1 MQFRPPWLLLAAALQ
16 VCLLS
21 FLAHGGEAPTI
32 RPAEAAAY
40 EGQGEVRLVGLVTHV
55 RASDDSTRVT
65 LEAAG
70 HRLDVLVRGESHPSE
85 GAWVEAQGRVARLAG
100 VLTLVVQ
107 DASRLAVA
115 APAGVA
121 RPSWSDLAHH
131 PGDWAG
137 LPIEVEGQ
145 VQRGLLR
152 DGDGH
157 NVALGAGPWP
167 KEGAVRVVGALGY
180 EPACLCHRLAAI
192 EVTAL
197 GTAWTR

>member
-1 MQFRPPWLLLAAALQ
+1 MPFRPPWLLLAAALQ
-16 VCLLS
+16 VCLLA
-21 FLAHGGEAPTI
+21 FLAHGSEAPTI
-32 RPAEAAAY
+32 RPGEAAAY
-40 EGQGEVRLVGLVTHV
+40 EGQGEVRLVGLVTQV
-55 RASDDSTRVT
+55 RAGDDSTRVT

-70 HRLDVLVRGESHPSE
+70 HRLDALVRGEAHPSE
-85 GAWVEAQGRVARLAG
+85 GAWVEAEGRVARLAG

-107 DASRLAVA
+107 DASRLSVA

-131 PGDWAG
+131 PEEWVG
-137 LPIEVEGQ
+137 LPIEVEGK

-157 NVALGAGPWP
+157 SVALGAGPWP
-167 KEGAVRVVGALGY
+167 KEGVVRAVGALGY

-192 EVTAL
+192 EVIPLDA
-197 GTAWTR
+197 AWTP